1 MRDAAL
7 ASGGDPTEWMTEKQT
22 VALDIEQLRR
32 DTPGVAYVAH
42 FNNAGAALP
51 PEPVLRAVV
60 DHLQAEARIGGYEAA
75 SAAQGAVDATYV
87 AVAELLGCQTDE
99 IALVDCATRAWEAA
113 FHSLPLRAGDRILTG
128 QAEYASNVLS
138 YLHAQRRRGVRVEVI
153 PDDDHGQFDV
163 AELERRIG
171 PDVGLVALTHVPTNG
186 GLVNP
191 AAAVGAVT
199 RAAGVPFL
207 LDACQS
213 AGQIPL
219 DVRELKCDMLSA
231 TGRKYLRGPRGTGF
245 LYVRRD
251 LAERLEP
258 ATLDLH
264 SATWTGRSDY
274 RLAAGARR
282 FETWEA
288 AVANRI
294 GLGVAVRYALDTGID
309 AISLRTAGLAAKL
322 RTALRE
328 LPAVTVR
335 DKGQQLCGIVTFTTV
350 HENAAMLSAR
360 LRQQGINTSV
370 AVREHTR
377 FDMDERDLNEMVRAS
392 VHCYNSD
399 EEVARLVAAVA
410 GGP

>member
-1 MRDAAL
+1 MA
-7 ASGGDPTEWMTEKQT
+7 EKQT
-22 VALDIEQLRR
+22 VALDIDRLRR
-32 DTPGVAYVAH
+32 DTPGVAHVAH

-60 DHLQAEARIGGYEAA
+60 DHLQTEARIGGYEAA
-75 SAAQGAVDATYV
+75 SAAQGEVDATYV

-113 FHSLPLRAGDRILTG
+113 FHSLPLRAGERILTG

-138 YLHAQRRRGVRVEVI
+138 YLQAQRRRGVSVEVI
-153 PDDDHGQFDV
+153 PDDAHGQFDV

-191 AAAVGAVT
+191 AAAIGAIT

-219 DVRELKCDMLSA
+219 DVRELNCDMLSA

-245 LYVRRD
+245 LYMRRD

-288 AVANRI
+288 AIANRI

-309 AISLRTAGLAAKL
+309 AISLRTAGLAARL
-322 RTALRE
+322 RAALRE

-335 DKGQQLCGIVTFTTV
+335 DKGEQLCGIVTFTKAD
-350 HENAAMLSAR
+350 ENASALSAR

-410 GGP
+410 DGP